1 MDNSTDTK
9 VELLRL
15 YLENLPD
22 SIPHVDCGGMSK
34 YNFSFF
40 LVDDEDIEDKG
51 HVGAINRQLEIRLGH
66 RHNGPIQFIEQGP
79 DLNELANLF
88 KLWLTDLA
96 SDPEVPILHKWLDD
110 LIMAAENAYN
120 STNTKVRRYRQL
132 EVRS

>member
-1 MDNSTDTK
+1 MDSSTETK
-9 VELLRL
+9 VDLLHL

-22 SIPHVDCGGMSK
+22 SIPHVDPGGMSM

-40 LVDDEDIEDKG
+40 LVDDEDVEDRG

-66 RHNGPIQFIEQGP
+66 WHNGPIQFTEQGP
-79 DLNELANLF
+79 DLNKLANLF

-110 LIMAAENAYN
+110 LITAAENAYK
-120 STNTKVRRYRQL
+120 STNTMVRRHC
-132 EVRS
+132 